1 MKAVF
6 VPKNTSGVWNA
17 IPSKSL
23 THRAF
28 IAAALANGESRIEN
42 ALFSD
47 DTNATLDSLAK
58 LGAHIEKSESGVLIR
73 GFSLEKI
80 PENAELFVGESG
92 STLRFLIPI
101 SLFSGKT
108 VTFRGSKRL
117 FERPLDAYE
126 AIAREHGFLFE
137 RKADRLTVR
146 GRAEAGDYCLS
157 TKTGSQFVTGL
168 LFALPLLFGESR
180 ILLSEKPESEPY
192 IDLTLDTLARF
203 GVRNERP
210 DERTFIIPGGQR
222 FAPRNFAVEGD
233 ESNAA
238 FFAAL
243 RELGFDVEI
252 TGLSPETKQG
262 DKIFRNYFAALR
274 EGTPTLDLSDCPD
287 LAPILFALAGA
298 ENGGVFTHATRLRQ
312 KESDRIASMQ
322 EELSKFGITLLEN
335 GGTVTVAP
343 GFHAPKEPLF
353 AHNDHRVAMALSVLL
368 TKTGGELFGA
378 ECVSKSDPGF
388 FDSLKKLGFAVEIF
402 PDEDKKEGKTE

>member
-6 VPKNTSGVWNA
+6 VPKNGNGVWNA
-17 IPSKSL
+17 IPSKSI

-28 IAAALANGESRIEN
+28 IAAALADGESRIEN

-58 LGAHIEKSESGVLIR
+58 LGAHIEKSESAVSIR

-80 PENAELFVGESG
+80 PEDTELFVGESG
-92 STLRFLIPI
+92 STLRFLIPLA
-101 SLFSGKT
+101 LFSGKT
-108 VTFRGSKRL
+108 VTFHGSERL
-117 FERPLDAYE
+117 FERPLDDYE
-126 AIAREHGFLFE
+126 MIARECGFRFEQKIGFL
-137 RKADRLTVR
+137 TVC
-146 GRAEAGDYCLS
+146 GRAKAGDYCLS
-157 TKTGSQFVTGL
+157 AKASSQFVTGF
-168 LFALPLLFGESR
+168 LFALPLLSGESR

-203 GVRNERP
+203 GVRIERP
-210 DERTFIIPGGQR
+210 DEQTFIIPGGQR
-222 FAPRNFAVEGD
+222 FALQNFVVEGD

-243 RELGFDVEI
+243 RELGFAVEI

-262 DKIFRNYFAALR
+262 DRVFRDCFAALR
-274 EGTPTLDLSDCPD
+274 AETPTLDLSDCPD

-298 ENGGVFTHATRLRQ
+298 ENGGVFTHTARLRQ

-335 GGTVTVAP
+335 GGTVTVTP
-343 GFHAPKEPLF
+343 GFYAPKEPLF

-368 TKTGGELFGA
+368 VKTGGELFGA

-402 PDEDKKEGKTE
+402 PGEDKKEGKTE